1 MSGNTVAADSLESV
15 VLEAL
20 VAAEIARTKLY
31 RATRDGS
38 NCDGPTRQRAYRLE
52 RRLNEHTLF
61 EPSLHSEIA
70 AMATT
75 LSALSEHER
84 DVEVLFD
91 EGCISGSYESLV
103 YTDQGYSLLEA
114 VSALEVLSSATS
126 AVRKH
131 VAAERLAASM
141 RGLG

>member
-1 MSGNTVAADSLESV
+1 MSGHTDATDSLESV
-15 VLEAL
+15 IFEAL

-31 RATRDGS
+31 QATSDGS
-38 NCDGPTRQRAYRLE
+38 NCDSATRQRAYRLE
-52 RRLNEHTLF
+52 RRLNECSLF
-61 EPSLHSEIA
+61 EPDLPTDIA

-75 LSALSEHER
+75 LSALSEEER
-84 DVEVLFD
+84 EVEMLFD
-91 EGCISGSYESLV
+91 EGCISGSYENLV